1 MITCG
6 FVGLGLIGGSIAR
19 ALKANR
25 KDIVIIACDPNE
37 ETLKLATEQKIA
49 DEAYP
54 APCDAFTACDYIFLC
69 APVSHNDENLLK
81 ILSYRKKDC
90 ILTDVGSVKT
100 PINSLIH
107 SLGLT
112 DCFIGG
118 HPMAGSERIG
128 FANSK
133 AGLLENAY
141 YILAPAPQVP
151 AAKIAEFQGLVTS
164 MGAIP
169 LQVES
174 QKHDYVTAAVSHLP
188 HIVAAALVHL
198 VQDHDDAQGLM
209 KSIAAGG
216 FKDITRIASSSPVM
230 WEQICMTNTDN
241 ITEVLD
247 RYIDSLTTLRE
258 ELSDHQS
265 RAIYQLFESSRDY
278 RNSFAETPKGSIQPE
293 YTFSADVV
301 GEPGAI
307 SIISSI
313 LSGKGISIKNIGISH
328 NREHGEGALRIS
340 FYDKASMEAAW
351 ARLKKYNYT
360 LFA

>member
-230 WEQICMTNTDN
+230 WEQICMTNTEN
-241 ITEVLD
+241 ILVLLKRYITSLESICDTLENHNGDAIYKMFEESGKYRSTFPNRGQGPIERDYSFCVDVLD
-247 RYIDSLTTLRE
+247 E
-258 ELSDHQS
+258 
-265 RAIYQLFESSRDY
+265 
-278 RNSFAETPKGSIQPE
+278 PGSISVL
-293 YTFSADVV
+293 SA
-301 GEPGAI
+301 
-307 SIISSI
+307 I
-313 LSGKGISIKNIGISH
+313 LAAKGISVKNIGINHS
-328 NREHGEGALRIS
+328 REEGEGALRIS
-340 FYDKASMEAAW
+340 FYKEDKKNEAAEL
-351 ARLKKYNYT
+351 LKSHNYVLT
-360 LFA
+360 K